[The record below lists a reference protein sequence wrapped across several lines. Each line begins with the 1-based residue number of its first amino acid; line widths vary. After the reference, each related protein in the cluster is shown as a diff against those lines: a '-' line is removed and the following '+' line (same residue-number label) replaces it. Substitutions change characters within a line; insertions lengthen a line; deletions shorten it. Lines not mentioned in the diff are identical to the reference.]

1 MIALRVAI
9 AVGPLV
15 AVLASGLDSELPPPW
30 LVVVVVAFSV
40 AHAVLPDSQLG
51 TTGALLVLGW
61 WALGP
66 VAALPASLL
75 LAAAALL
82 VAHVSA
88 VLVAYG
94 PPELP
99 LEPALLRIW
108 LRRGLLSLLAAP
120 LVWVVVAVID
130 DQPEPAG
137 VWVAALVAATVG
149 AVVTSFAFGVD
160 SASMDRE
167 PA

>member
-1 MIALRVAI
+1 MIALRFAI
-9 AVGPLV
+9 ALGPIV
-15 AVLASGLDSELPPPW
+15 AVLASGLDSELPPPG

-66 VAALPASLL
+66 VAELPASLL
-75 LAAAALL
+75 LAAAAL
-82 VAHVSA
+82 VAAHVSA

-94 PPELP
+94 PPELRWSRRCSAP
-99 LEPALLRIW
+99 GYAGAALPARCATRVG
-108 LRRGLLSLLAAP
+108 RRCR
-120 LVWVVVAVID
+120 D
-130 DQPEPAG
+130 RRPARAG
-137 VWVAALVAATVG
+137 RSMGRRLVAATVG
-149 AVVTSFAFGVD
+149 AVVASVAFGVD
-160 SASMDRE
+160 SPSTDRE